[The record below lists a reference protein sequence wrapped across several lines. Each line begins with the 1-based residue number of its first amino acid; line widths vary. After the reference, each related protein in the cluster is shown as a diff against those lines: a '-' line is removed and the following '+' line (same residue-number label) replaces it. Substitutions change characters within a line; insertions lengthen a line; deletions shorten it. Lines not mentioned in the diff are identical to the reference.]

1 MAKLQLRNFIFAQM
15 QIKDTKNFR
24 AGTWVQRLEYKSF
37 TPEKVNFQWIITDN
51 NIQWLLSEADRELGK
66 LDAYSTLI
74 PNIDFF
80 IKMHITKEATVS
92 SKIEGTQTSFEEALI
107 KEEDI
112 NPDKRNDWQEVH
124 NYINAI
130 NHAIEDLN
138 DLPISNRLIKKTHET
153 LLTGV
158 RGKEKLPGKYRTSQN
173 WIGSS
178 LKNAVFVPPQHDEID
193 DLMQDLET
201 FINIEIINSSIKV
214 PHLIK
219 IAIIHYQFETIHPF
233 LDGNGRIGRLLIT
246 LYLIDKKLL
255 KYPTLYLSYFF
266 EKNRKSYY
274 DNLTSVR
281 IENKLNEW
289 IIFFLNGVIETAQNS
304 IITFQNI
311 IKLREEIEINKL
323 PTLSRKQQANALQL
337 ITFLYKQPIMHGS
350 QIAQV
355 LNMHQSSTNRLITS
369 LVKLGIIKELTGY
382 KRNRIYAFDLYI
394 NLFSKIN

>member
-1 MAKLQLRNFIFAQM
+1 LAKLQLRNFIFAQM